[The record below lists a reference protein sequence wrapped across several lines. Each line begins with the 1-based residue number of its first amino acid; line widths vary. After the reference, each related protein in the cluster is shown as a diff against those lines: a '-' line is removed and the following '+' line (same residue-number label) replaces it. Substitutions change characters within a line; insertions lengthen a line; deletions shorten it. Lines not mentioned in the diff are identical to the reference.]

1 MGRKG
6 YPFSHLQQ
14 RFALA
19 VCLRSPEQSVQKSE
33 LQQDELRSLIQSSGW
48 KICGELQFTL
58 KKQHPGHLLGLGQI
72 KQITQQITL
81 VEQNIEREYD
91 IAEALDFVVLDG
103 ELSPTQLFNLEK
115 AWKKQV
121 IERKALI
128 LTLFEQRAQS
138 REAHLQVALARLYY
152 EKPRLKRAWTHLS
165 RQRGGRYGT
174 RGEGEKQLEVDAR
187 LIGKKIRE
195 LEGRLALVAKRRK
208 QQRKQGAQLAH
219 IALVGYTNA
228 GKSALMCALSE
239 RQSYVADRLFATLD
253 PKSGKLALPQGMEA
267 ILTDTVGFVR
277 NLPHELI
284 DAFRA
289 TLEETVLADLQLLV
303 LDASDTEWR
312 QKLETVHKV
321 LRELEVDQKAQLL
334 VLNKIDKLPAQRIC
348 ELQALFP
355 EAICI
360 SAKTGQELEALR
372 QKIGER
378 LFEITREVRRLY
390 GLKLRHEEGAQRAWL
405 FAQHAVSKEMAID
418 NEGQGFQIR
427 LSGAERQRLIA
438 KFPKLCGRLEPL

>member
-1 MGRKG
+1 MGKKG
-6 YPFSHLQQ
+6 YPFSHLEQG
-14 RFALA
+14 FALA
-19 VCLRSPEQSVQKSE
+19 VCLRSPEQTAQTSQ

-58 KKQHPGHLLGLGQI
+58 KKQNPGHLLGLGQI
-72 KQITQQITL
+72 EQIATQVAL
-81 VEQNIEREYD
+81 AEERIEKEYD
-91 IAEALDFVVLDG
+91 IAEALDFIVLDG

-115 AWKKQV
+115 AWKKTV

-138 REAHLQVALARLYY
+138 REAHLQVELARLYY

-174 RGEGEKQLEVDAR
+174 RGEGEKQIEVDAR
-187 LIGKKIRE
+187 LIDKKIRE
-195 LEGRLALVAKRRK
+195 LEGRLTAVAKRRK

-219 IALVGYTNA
+219 IALAGYTNA
-228 GKSALMCALSE
+228 GKSALMCALSQ

-253 PKSGKLALPQGMEA
+253 PKSSRLSLPQGVEA

-303 LDASDTEWR
+303 LDANDAEW
-312 QKLETVHKV
+312 QEKLATVHAV
-321 LRELEVDQKAQLL
+321 LQELKVDQKAQLL
-334 VLNKIDKLPAQRIC
+334 VLNKIDKLQPQQLG
-348 ELQALFP
+348 ELQALFS

-360 SAKTGQELEALR
+360 SAKTGQGLETLCEAISKRLSQLLGEMRKLYKLR
-372 QKIGER
+372 
-378 LFEITREVRRLY
+378 
-390 GLKLRHEEGAQRAWL
+390 LRHEEGAQRAWL
-405 FAQHAVSKEMAID
+405 FAKHAVSKEMDID
-418 NEGQGFQIR
+418 EQGQGFQIR
-427 LSGAERQRLIA
+427 LTGAERQHLIA
-438 KFPKLCGRLEPL
+438 KFPRLFERLEPL

>member
-1 MGRKG
+1 MRS
-6 YPFSHLQQ
+6 YPFSRLEQ

-19 VCLRSPEQSVQKSE
+19 VCLRSPQQSAQSKQ
-33 LQQDELRSLIQSSGW
+33 LQQDELRSLIQSSGS
-48 KICGELQFTL
+48 KICAELQFTL
-58 KKQHPGHLLGLGQI
+58 KKHHPGHLLGLGQI
-72 KQITQQITL
+72 EEIAVQVAL
-81 VEQNIEREYD
+81 AEQRLEEQYD
-91 IAEALDFVVLDG
+91 IAEALDFIVLDG

-115 AWKKQV
+115 IWKKQV

-174 RGEGEKQLEVDAR
+174 RGEGEKQIEVDAR
-187 LIGKKIRE
+187 LIDKKIRE
-195 LEGRLALVAKRRK
+195 LEGRLAAVQKRRK
-208 QQRKQGAQLAH
+208 QQRKQGAQLPH
-219 IALVGYTNA
+219 IALAGYTNA
-228 GKSALMCALSE
+228 GKSALMCALSQRE
-239 RQSYVADRLFATLD
+239 SYVADRLFATLD
-253 PKSGKLALPQGMEA
+253 PKSGKLSLPQGTEA

-303 LDASDTEWR
+303 LDASDAKWPE
-312 QKLETVHKV
+312 KLATVHNV
-321 LRELEVDQKAQLL
+321 LEELEVDQKAQLL
-334 VLNKIDKLPAQRIC
+334 VLNKIDRLQAQQIG

-360 SAKTGQELEALR
+360 SAKTGQGLEALCKR
-372 QKIGER
+372 MSERLSEIIGES
-378 LFEITREVRRLY
+378 RRLY
-390 GLKLRHEEGAQRAWL
+390 GLKLLHEEGAQRAWL
-405 FAQHAVSKEMAID
+405 FAQHAVHKEMAID
-418 NEGQGFQIR
+418 CEGQGFHIR
-427 LSGAERQRLIA
+427 LSGRERQRLIA
-438 KFPKLCGRLEPL
+438 KFPKLSGRLEPF